1 MISLL
6 LSKSKRQCFVMSIVN
21 LIIVPCDPAATCN
34 GHGECLED
42 GSCTCYDGF
51 YGDSCSSIFI
61 SIGMI
66 LGQSG
71 SSEFKN
77 LMSFFEYNF
86 A

>member
-1 MISLL
+1 MITV
-6 LSKSKRQCFVMSIVN
+6 Q
-21 LIIVPCDPAATCN
+21 CDPAATCN
-34 GHGECLED
+34 GHGECQED

-61 SIGMI
+61 SFGMV

-77 LMSFFEYNF
+77 LMSFLSIILLRLLSSL
-86 A
+86 